1 MILWNDIWLYHY
13 DHTHIYIYTHIHR
26 HIFLYLRFVRYLDQA
41 EVFLE
46 SWITYFEPV
55 AS

>member
-1 MILWNDIWLYHY
+1 MIT
-13 DHTHIYIYTHIHR
+13 HTHIHIYTGT
-26 HIFLYLRFVRYLDQA
+26 FLYLRFVRYLDQA
-41 EVFLE
+41 EVFLA